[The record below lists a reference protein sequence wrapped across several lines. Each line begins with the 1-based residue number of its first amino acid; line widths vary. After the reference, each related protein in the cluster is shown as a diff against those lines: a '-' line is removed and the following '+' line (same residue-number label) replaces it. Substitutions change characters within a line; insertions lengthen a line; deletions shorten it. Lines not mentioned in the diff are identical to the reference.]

1 MPGDALVHSH
11 MRAKSRVSLW
21 LRAAAILAVAE
32 CLGVADATAQSSGDL
47 FRLNASHRS
56 NKYNENLFGP
66 WSWEHRRKALRR
78 SESSRASPRV
88 KARSKPD
95 QIEPTKK
102 VVGPDVGTVADVP
115 LPRPRP
121 TFWPEPHSFAEAAG
135 PGFDTAD
142 VTSALSDCDQRLAA
156 IAAIELLPRLI
167 GPGECGGRDMIRLN
181 AILLP
186 DRRRVAIN
194 PTAVLRCAMAESF
207 AAWIRD
213 EASNHAAELGDT
225 LRSVDTYGSYECRG
239 RNGIADA
246 KLSEHGKGNA
256 IDVRALV
263 MAGGRHIDLTNETVS
278 KSLRDDMRDSACHRF
293 TTVLGPGADSYHN
306 NHIHLD
312 ILERHRG
319 ARICQWD
326 VREPP
331 PPPPPKVARG
341 RARLAA
347 RPALMQPRPPD
358 NKTVTAGPW
367 TIGPTYKANKLQ
379 SCTMSRADNDP
390 GITFMRAQDGL
401 SAILE
406 SQKWKL
412 DRGKSYPVRLT
423 AGSRSVE
430 TKAMAETKRVS
441 ITLAD
446 SLLNSKLRSVNKLLV
461 QAEGA
466 TLRVP
471 LNGSS
476 TAFERLEEC
485 FNSREAPET
494 NPFVRRKVSET
505 NPRSRKR

>member
-1 MPGDALVHSH
+1 MPGNALVHSH

-21 LRAAAILAVAE
+21 LRAAAVLVVAE
-32 CLGVADATAQSSGDL
+32 CIGTANVPAQSSDDW
-47 FRLNASHRS
+47 FRFNASHFRS
-56 NKYNENLFGP
+56 DKYRESLFGP
-66 WSWEHRRKALRR
+66 LGWEPHRRKAHRR
-78 SESSRASPRV
+78 SESSRASPRD
-88 KARSKPD
+88 KARSKSEEGAPAAAN
-95 QIEPTKK
+95 T
-102 VVGPDVGTVADVP
+102 VVGDVP

-121 TFWPEPHSFAEAAG
+121 AFWPEPHSFAEAAG
-135 PGFDTAD
+135 PGFDTAN

-156 IAAIELLPRLI
+156 IATIELLPRLI
-167 GPGECGGRDMIRLN
+167 GPGDCGGRDMIRLE
-181 AILLP
+181 AVLLP
-186 DRRRVAIN
+186 NRKRVAIN

-207 AAWIRD
+207 AAWVRD
-213 EASNHAAELGDT
+213 EASSHAATLGDA
-225 LRSVDTYGSYECRG
+225 LRSVDTLGSYECRG

-256 IDVRALV
+256 IDVHALV
-263 MAGGRHIDLTNETVS
+263 MAGGRHIDLTDEKVS
-278 KSLRDDMRDSACHRF
+278 KPLRDDMRDSACHRF
-293 TTVLGPGADSYHN
+293 TTVLGPGADSHHN

-331 PPPPPKVARG
+331 PPTKVARG

-347 RPALMQPRPPD
+347 RSGLNKLRPPE
-358 NKTVTAGPW
+358 NQTIAAGHW
-367 TIGPTYKANKLQ
+367 TIGPTYKTNKLQ
-379 SCTMSRADNDP
+379 SCTMSRSDSEP
-390 GITFMRAQDGL
+390 GITFVRAQDGL
-401 SAILE
+401 LVILE

-446 SLLNSKLRSVNKLLV
+446 SRLNSKLRSVNKLLV

-471 LNGSS
+471 LDGSS

-485 FNSREAPET
+485 FNTREAPET
-494 NPFVRRKVSET
+494 NPFVKGNLSEK
-505 NPRSRKR
+505 NPRNRKR